1 VIFLGSHSL
10 CHPPPLD
17 QLERK
22 DFSLYRITVVPV
34 VSPASSRWKQVG
46 SPRGP
51 VAGRLTDRKRT
62 HPFGD
67 PPNRSRRSC
76 SVPPSAPNKIS
87 TRNRVHTIPCALSL
101 RDSVTRL
108 AQTSRFRHRTRRLL
122 SALPFSR
129 RLLANRFVRLFT
141 PYFSF
146 THSFLPV
153 SIEQIESQGVSEA
166 VVLGGDKQICY
177 TVVWSSDH
185 HDVAYIVLDA
195 ISFYFADMVRKRRTE
210 LTGES
215 SESQESSGRSGRA
228 GPQRPHER
236 APAMQQQGRGA
247 GRGWAQHGQQGH
259 GFGSYY
265 QGRGSGQPHGGSAPQ
280 QTRGPSPGYEGQGLA
295 QPRGGIP
302 HQQYGRRGS
311 GSMTTGRVAGPSAAG
326 PSRPPAPDLHQAS
339 SQASS
344 SQQSE
349 ASSIQQQF
357 QQLSVEGETA
367 SQAIQPVVPVA
378 PSSKSLRFPLRP
390 GKGSYGV
397 KCVVKANHF
406 FAERQRP
413 FRVVIKLAARVDL
426 HHLDMFLS
434 GRQADAPQEALQV
447 LDIVLRELPTSR
459 RFITMLTM
467 KILTLENL
475 VSKSVRNLHQLRHV
489 FYLHHG
495 YVTGDQFCFSSPSSS
510 FSLPRLIPSEIGCRR
525 SKATVVTGRKQP
537 QLAIPPSSGRSA
549 YRSAGGPVHTA
560 HTGRYDLKSL
570 TLAYGTCIIS
580 SSIVVASQDWPEVT
594 KYAGLVSA
602 QLHRQELIQ
611 DLFKVWQDP
620 QRGTVTGGMIKYVC
634 GHFSAI
640 ED

>member
-1 VIFLGSHSL
+1 WDESSAFFYRTRVCNWTGLVRIGGKVVAWNGGAPSQIHVSTARSVIFLGSHSL

-22 DFSLYRITVVPV
+22 DFFLYRITAVPV

-62 HPFGD
+62 HPFAD

-108 AQTSRFRHRTRRLL
+108 AHTSRFRHRTRRLF

-129 RLLANRFVRLFT
+129 RLLAKRFVRLFT
-141 PYFSF
+141 PFFSF

-153 SIEQIESQGVSEA
+153 SIEQIESQGVSET

-185 HDVAYIVLDA
+185 HEVAYIVLDA

-247 GRGWAQHGQQGH
+247 GRGWAQHGQQGQQGH

-302 HQQYGRRGS
+302 HQQYGRRSS

-525 SKATVVTGRKQP
+525 SKATVV
-537 QLAIPPSSGRSA
+537 
-549 YRSAGGPVHTA
+549 
-560 HTGRYDLKSL
+560 
-570 TLAYGTCIIS
+570 
-580 SSIVVASQDWPEVT
+580 ASQDWPEVT